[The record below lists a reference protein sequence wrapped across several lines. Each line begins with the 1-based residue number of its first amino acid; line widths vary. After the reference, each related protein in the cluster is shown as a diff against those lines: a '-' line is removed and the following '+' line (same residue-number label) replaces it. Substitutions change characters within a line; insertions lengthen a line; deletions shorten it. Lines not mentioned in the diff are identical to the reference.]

1 MTTPIPPP
9 LVIPLPEGIPPDEE
23 VDKPT
28 PGELVHTTETG
39 LPVLIFGAGTFSN
52 QYNTDDHLSSF
63 TPMRMV
69 RLALRYGIRAFDTSI
84 YYGPSE
90 VVLGNALK
98 LIEKS
103 GEFARNDYQLLTK
116 CGRFGVGTTTFD
128 YSPATIRQSVEH
140 SLARLQTDYLD
151 VVYLHDTEFV
161 AECAMPRTRGVHRG
175 AVGEESKQYGLA
187 PGDEAIIRGEGDKKV
202 LAAWAELRAMK
213 AEGKIRKIGL
223 TGYPIATVLR
233 LALLILHTEPFEP
246 VDIVMSY
253 AHLSLQNT
261 LFADF
266 ATQFK
271 ERAKVKELINAS
283 PFNMGL
289 LTPNIPPWHPAPLE
303 LKNAI
308 RRTTEELGKDGFTD
322 LALGYAIR
330 RSEELSMPLV
340 AGFSSERE
348 VHECVRNYREIRQG
362 GESDEKRK
370 QRENRA
376 REVIGQAGW
385 LDWSWASPGE

>member
-1 MTTPIPPP
+1 MATPIPLP
-9 LVIPLPEGIPPDEE
+9 LVIPLPDGTPPDEE
-23 VDKPT
+23 VDKPI
-28 PGELVHTTETG
+28 PGELVGTTEFG
-39 LPVLIFGAGTFSN
+39 LSTLIFGTGTFSN
-52 QYNTDDHLSSF
+52 QYNTNDHLSSF

-98 LIEKS
+98 TIEKG
-103 GEFARNDYQLLTK
+103 GEFTRGDYQLLTK

-128 YSPATIRQSVEH
+128 YSPSTIRQSVEH

-161 AECAMPRTRGVHRG
+161 AECAMPRASGNHKG
-175 AVGEESKQYGLA
+175 AIGEESAQYGLA
-187 PGDEAIIRGEGDKKV
+187 PGDEAVVRGEGDKKV
-202 LAAWAELRAMK
+202 LGAWAELRAMK

-233 LALLILHTEPFEP
+233 LALLILYTPPFEP

-266 ATQFK
+266 AAQFK
-271 ERAKVKELINAS
+271 ERAKVEELVTAS

-289 LTPNIPPWHPAPLE
+289 LTPNIPPWHPAPPE
-303 LKNAI
+303 LKDAI
-308 RRTTEELGKDGFTD
+308 KRATEELGEDIFTD

-330 RSEELSMPLV
+330 RAEELSIPLV
-340 AGFSSERE
+340 TGFSSEKE
-348 VHECVRNYREIRQG
+348 VHECVRNYREIKQG
-362 GESDEKRK
+362 GETDQKRK
-370 QRENRA
+370 EREEQA
-376 REVIGQAGW
+376 REVFREAGW
-385 LDWSWASPGE
+385 LDWSWASP